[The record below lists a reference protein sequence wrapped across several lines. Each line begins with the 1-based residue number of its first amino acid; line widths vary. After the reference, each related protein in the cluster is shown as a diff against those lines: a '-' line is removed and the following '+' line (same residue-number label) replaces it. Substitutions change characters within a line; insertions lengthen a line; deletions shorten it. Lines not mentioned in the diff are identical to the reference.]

1 MDFPGLT
8 WPELK
13 AKNAKTLKEFIT
25 NLIQNSDV
33 AKSNTLYQFVNLD
46 DKKFSNFKKLKNKE
60 KDLGKKLKIF
70 LKLKRSG
77 VSKKVYISEINQR
90 FHGQNK
96 NKGICIIDARNC
108 EHSRNRFRGI
118 AEADGQAQYHSIE
131 FELEVSV
138 VKPKNQGQL
147 QVHKKV
153 RKLPSPHNLIDH

>member
-77 VSKKVYISEINQR
+77 VSKKVYIS
-90 FHGQNK
+90 
-96 NKGICIIDARNC
+96 
-108 EHSRNRFRGI
+108 
-118 AEADGQAQYHSIE
+118 
-131 FELEVSV
+131 
-138 VKPKNQGQL
+138 
-147 QVHKKV
+147 
-153 RKLPSPHNLIDH
+153 